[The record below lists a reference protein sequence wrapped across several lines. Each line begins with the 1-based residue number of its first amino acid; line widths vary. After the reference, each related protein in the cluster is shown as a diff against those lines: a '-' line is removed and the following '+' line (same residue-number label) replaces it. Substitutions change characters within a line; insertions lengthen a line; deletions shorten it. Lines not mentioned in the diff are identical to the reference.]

1 MLLLHQL
8 ARNGPRVAWDRLPNA
23 VSQAVRG
30 FASTQQ
36 LDCVVIGGGPGGYVA
51 SIKAGQLGLKTACV
65 EGRGALG
72 GTCLNVGC
80 IPSKALLNA
89 SHKYHD
95 ALHHM
100 ASYGVI
106 VGDVKIDWPAM
117 QKQKDVAVSGL
128 TKGIEGLLKKNKV
141 EYVKGWG
148 KVTGPN
154 SVEVTLADGSST
166 TLQTKNILIAT
177 GSEVTPMP
185 GITMDEEKFVS
196 STGALALKELPKSMI
211 VIGGGYIGLEMGSVY
226 ARLGAKVTVVEFL
239 DNIVPS
245 MDSEIRRSFQRSL
258 EKQGL
263 KFQLGTKV
271 LQGSRAAI
279 WSKGSGRA
287 AVKRWQLRV
296 EHASND
302 SCILAQ
308 LVHTPPSACTSYA
321 SLLAFLLRLAQL
333 VVKGELVDGRP
344 TLTVEPSKG
353 GPATQL
359 DADVVLVS
367 IGRRPY
373 VKGLGLEAAGVKL
386 DARGRVQVDD
396 HFRTNV
402 PSIYAIGDVIPGPML
417 AHKAEEDGV
426 AAVEIMAGQVVEVMA
441 GQVVEVVAGQVPIA
455 SHHSAHAGR
464 AGHVNYN
471 TVPSICYTHPEVAQV
486 GMTEDEAKKAGIAY
500 KVGKFSMMANSRARA
515 QDDSEGL
522 VKMIADAKTD
532 KLLGAHIM
540 APSAG
545 EMIHEVVVAL
555 EYGASTEDIARTCHG
570 HPTLSEAVKEAALA
584 TAFGKPIHM

>member
-271 LQGSRAAI
+271 
-279 WSKGSGRA
+279 
-287 AVKRWQLRV
+287 
-296 EHASND
+296 
-302 SCILAQ
+302 
-308 LVHTPPSACTSYA
+308 
-321 SLLAFLLRLAQL
+321 
-333 VVKGELVDGRP
+333 VKGELVDGRP

-426 AAVEIMAGQVVEVMA
+426 AAVEIM
-441 GQVVEVVAGQVPIA
+441 
-455 SHHSAHAGR
+455 AGR

>member
-36 LDCVVIGGGPGGYVA
+36 LRKCFYT
-51 SIKAGQLGLKTACV
+51 Q
-65 EGRGALG
+65 
-72 GTCLNVGC
+72 
-80 IPSKALLNA
+80 ALLNA

-287 AVKRWQLRV
+287 
-296 EHASND
+296 
-302 SCILAQ
+302 
-308 LVHTPPSACTSYA
+308 
-321 SLLAFLLRLAQL
+321 

-426 AAVEIMAGQVVEVMA
+426 AAVEIM
-441 GQVVEVVAGQVPIA
+441 
-455 SHHSAHAGR
+455 AGR